1 MKSFTILILLFFYI
15 AAEAAKE
22 RQVAGCVPIY
32 EDRVFMSA
40 TEVTN
45 FSYQEFLSHQK
56 KGTDLSG
63 LLPDTLVWR
72 DKIGYGEPY
81 VEYYFRHPA
90 YRDYPVV
97 GVSKEQAEAF
107 CLWLSKQLTD
117 FYRVNDKSDIDSVVV
132 RLPTKRE
139 WMDAA
144 KGGHD
149 YYEYP
154 WEGHDLRITEGKN
167 QGDIRANFVRGK
179 GDYMGIA
186 GSLNDNADV
195 TAPVKSYWPNDYG
208 LYNCA
213 GNVAEMISDD
223 NVAMGGSWRSSGY
236 DIKVT
241 SEMNALEP
249 SSQIGFRYLVE
260 VVKIKQTKSK
270 GLEINKKFVKTDLV
284 DMDSMWVSKYEVSNK
299 LYNLFSQEM
308 KRSHQDT
315 TVWNDQFIYSNW
327 FTCNYRWHNKYAD
340 YPAVGMTKADAEAFC
355 SWLTGKL
362 QPFFDYTIKVALPT
376 DKEWEYLASGGLEWS
391 PYPWGG
397 PYIRNARGCLLGNH
411 KYVPDAFKSR
421 TPEGEWTD
429 VYPRGRHDMYG
440 ADMDGY
446 LGCAPKDAYH
456 QNGYG
461 LYNIAGN
468 VREMVSDNNEI
479 TKGGGWNSIDYY
491 MQITSRE
498 QIDALPGSDIGFR
511 YIVKK
516 VN

>member
-1 MKSFTILILLFFYI
+1 MKSFTILTLLFFCI
-15 AAEAAKE
+15 SAEAAKE
-22 RQVAGCVPIY
+22 REVAGCVPVY
-32 EDRVFMSA
+32 KDRVFMSA

-45 FSYQEFLSHQK
+45 FSYQEFLNHQK
-56 KGTDLSG
+56 KGIDLSH

-154 WEGHDLRITEGKN
+154 WEGHNLRITEGKC
-167 QGDIRANFVRGK
+167 QGNIRANFVRGK
-179 GDYMGIA
+179 GDYMGVA

-213 GNVAEMISDD
+213 GNVAEMVSDD

-241 SEMNALEP
+241 SEMNALKP

-260 VVKIKQTKSK
+260 VVKIKPTKGK
-270 GLEINKKFVKTDLV
+270 ALEISKKFVKTDLV
-284 DMDSMWVSKYEVSNK
+284 EIDSMWVSKYEVSNK
-299 LYNLFSQEM
+299 LYNLFNHEM

-315 TVWNDQFIYSNW
+315 TVWNNQFIYSNW
-327 FTCNYRWHNKYAD
+327 FTCNYRWHNRYAD
-340 YPAVGMTKADAEAFC
+340 YPAVGMTKADAEVFC
-355 SWLTGKL
+355 EWLTHKL
-362 QPFFDYTIKVALPT
+362 QPFFDYTIKVELPT
-376 DKEWEYLASGGLEWS
+376 EHEWEMIARGGLTMS

-397 PYIRNARGCLLGNH
+397 PYTRNARGFLLANF
-411 KYVPDAFKSR
+411 KYVPDAFKAES
-421 TPEGEWTD
+421 PNGEWLD
-429 VYPRGRHDMYG
+429 VYPDGKHPMYG
-440 ADMDGY
+440 ADQDGF
-446 LGCAPKDAYH
+446 LGCAPKDFYH
-456 QNGYG
+456 PNSYG
-461 LYNIAGN
+461 VYQCGGN
-468 VREMVSDNNEI
+468 VREMISDNDEI

-491 MQITSRE
+491 MQISSRE
-498 QIDALPGSDIGFR
+498 KIDSLPSSDIGFR
-511 YIVKK
+511 YVVKK